1 MYFLW
6 FLLCSTTAKHLQ
18 MPDTSDNQRS
28 SSSSSS
34 KTSSYSSESNT
45 IPLSNLGNNYDVET
59 TFIPPSSIDSGG
71 RERNENWD
79 KQYEDSEL
87 QSELNRGL
95 PERQNVIYRRQSE
108 SNTRQD
114 DLSLGASELSKR
126 QEVLGLVESELSKR
140 QNDISSNGTQSNETS
155 SSTDDSTERD
165 AASSGNER
173 VSDDMIPSSTVI
185 SVDSNSIQKVSSGDI
200 EKNDDSRSLKRVF
213 LGNRTIVCNDGS
225 QAGYVLSNHVINLMQ
240 LNQQH
245 FSKF

>member
-1 MYFLW
+1 
-6 FLLCSTTAKHLQ
+6 
-18 MPDTSDNQRS
+18 MPDTSDNQRL

-59 TFIPPSSIDSGG
+59 TFTPPSSIDSGG

-79 KQYEDSEL
+79 EDSEL
-87 QSELNRGL
+87 QSALNSGL
-95 PERQNVIYRRQSE
+95 SERQNVIYRRQSE
-108 SNTRQD
+108 SKTRQD
-114 DLSLGASELSKR
+114 DLTLDASDLNKR

-155 SSTDDSTERD
+155 TDDSTERD

-173 VSDDMIPSSTVI
+173 GSDYMIPSSTVV
-185 SVDSNSIQKVSSGDI
+185 SVDSNSIQKVSSGEI

-213 LGNRTIVCNDGS
+213 LSNRTIVCNDGS
-225 QAGYVLSNHVINLMQ
+225 QAGYVFMFLNKMVII
-240 LNQQH
+240 NQTLFQKEKSH
-245 FSKF
+245 ITKIIFR